1 MELPE
6 HFAFLHDGFFGSS
19 ASQHLIR
26 SLCFSIQR
34 KELLNMYRDMIL
46 YSFRQRL
53 VLILC
58 ESNMFSFPIH
68 EADDEAY
75 LV

>member
-1 MELPE
+1 
-6 HFAFLHDGFFGSS
+6 
-19 ASQHLIR
+19 
-26 SLCFSIQR
+26 
-34 KELLNMYRDMIL
+34 MYRDMIL